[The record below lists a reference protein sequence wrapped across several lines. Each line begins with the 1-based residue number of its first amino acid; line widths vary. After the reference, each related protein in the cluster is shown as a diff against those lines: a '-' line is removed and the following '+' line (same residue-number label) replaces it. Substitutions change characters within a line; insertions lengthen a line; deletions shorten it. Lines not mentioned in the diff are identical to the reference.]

1 MSNGINKVVMNIC
14 YSTLA
19 LLGVMLTLFFIFK
32 KPSKSELKKFKS
44 KNQDKVNWSRMGF

>member
-1 MSNGINKVVMNIC
+1 MNIC

>member
-1 MSNGINKVVMNIC
+1 MNVC
-14 YSTLA
+14 YSILIFFGA
-19 LLGVMLTLFFIFK
+19 MLTLFFIFK

>member
-1 MSNGINKVVMNIC
+1 MNIC

-32 KPSKSELKKFKS
+32 KPSKSELKSLKVKIKIKLIGQEWVFKS
-44 KNQDKVNWSRMGF
+44 L